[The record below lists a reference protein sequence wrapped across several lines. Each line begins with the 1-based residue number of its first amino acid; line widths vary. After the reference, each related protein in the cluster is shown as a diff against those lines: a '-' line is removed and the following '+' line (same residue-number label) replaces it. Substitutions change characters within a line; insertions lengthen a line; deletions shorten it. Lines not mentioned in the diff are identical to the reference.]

1 MPIVAKRQ
9 KASGQR
15 KYSAGCRLQ
24 LVTIDI
30 ITNKN
35 LYRPGDSVEGE
46 LHFSASEEFGY
57 NAIHLTFLGREH
69 TRIVVSHGKSS
80 SVHTE
85 ERVYFS
91 QRIDLAGEGTM
102 TVEGLNFPFS
112 FAIPDEVPSSYR
124 GRNGWIEYTL
134 KAVIER
140 SRAID
145 PRSELELIV
154 RAPERKPPSQPQQ
167 VVIDDDGNSIFAA
180 EADDDAIT
188 LGEGIG
194 VRFRVEQELKIRGV
208 RIELIAEEEAHAK
221 RYHRTSS
228 TKLIQEFVKVG
239 EIQYGMWNDVRFETS
254 DSMPYSFE
262 SEILSNKNFIK
273 LTLDIPWGFDK
284 STTVPVQ
291 MGHYSNGNDTKTS
304 DMFDYEWH
312 S

>member
-1 MPIVAKRQ
+1 
-9 KASGQR
+9 
-15 KYSAGCRLQ
+15 

-30 ITNKN
+30 ITSKN

-69 TRIVVSHGKSS
+69 TRIIVSHGKSS
-80 SVHTE
+80 TVHTE

-91 QRIDLAGEGTM
+91 QRTDLAGEGTM

-112 FAIPDEVPSSYR
+112 FSIPDKVPSSYR

-140 SRAID
+140 SWAID
-145 PRSELELIV
+145 PGSELELIV
-154 RAPERKPPSQPQQ
+154 RAPERKPPSQTRQ
-167 VVIDDDGNSIFAA
+167 VAIDDDGNSILTA
-180 EADDDAIT
+180 ETDDDAIT

-208 RIELIAEEEAHAK
+208 RIELISEEEAHAK
-221 RYHRTSS
+221 RYHRTSF
-228 TKLIQEFVKVG
+228 TTLIQEFAKVG
-239 EIQYGMWNDVRFETS
+239 EIQYGLWNDVRFETS
-254 DSMPYSFE
+254 ESMPYSFE
-262 SEILSNKNFIK
+262 SEILSNKIYVK
-273 LTLDIPWGFDK
+273 LTLDIPWKIDK
-284 STTVPVQ
+284 STIIPLQ
-291 MGHYSNGNDTKTS
+291 MGYYSDGNDTKAS
-304 DMFDYEWH
+304 DIFDYEWP

>member
-1 MPIVAKRQ
+1 
-9 KASGQR
+9 
-15 KYSAGCRLQ
+15 

-30 ITNKN
+30 ITSKN

-69 TRIVVSHGKSS
+69 TRIIVSHGKSS
-80 SVHTE
+80 TVHTE

-91 QRIDLAGEGTM
+91 QRTDLAGEGTM

-112 FAIPDEVPSSYR
+112 FSIPDKVPSSYR

-140 SRAID
+140 SWAID
-145 PRSELELIV
+145 PGSELELIV
-154 RAPERKPPSQPQQ
+154 RAPERKPPSQTRQ
-167 VVIDDDGNSIFAA
+167 VAIDDDGNSILTA
-180 EADDDAIT
+180 ETDDDAIT

-208 RIELIAEEEAHAK
+208 RIELISEEEAHAK
-221 RYHRTSS
+221 RYHRTSF
-228 TKLIQEFVKVG
+228 TTLLQEFAKVG
-239 EIQYGMWNDVRFETS
+239 EIQYGLWNDVRFETS
-254 DSMPYSFE
+254 ESMPYSFE
-262 SEILSNKNFIK
+262 SEILSNKIYVK
-273 LTLDIPWGFDK
+273 LTLDIPWKIDK
-284 STTVPVQ
+284 STIIPLQ
-291 MGHYSNGNDTKTS
+291 MGYYSDGNDTKAS
-304 DMFDYEWH
+304 DIFDYEWP